1 MKSTIYHSLK
11 PKDSQYLHPILPE
24 QKLRQYKQNHYIA
37 SPKRSM
43 DQEASQ
49 TITSKMYYQEL
60 KPAISDR
67 HYVSDTRRDCSTS
80 PLPRGTPPLQAAV

>member
-11 PKDSQYLHPILPE
+11 PKDSQYLQPILPE
-24 QKLRQYKQNHYIA
+24 QKLRQYKQNHYIV

-67 HYVSDTRRDCSTS
+67 RNVSDTRRDCSTS